1 VIKRIGCAIRHP
13 TNRSLEEF
21 QTYWATHHGPLFTHT
36 PDLLRYV
43 QHITLTEAY
52 GGTPAPTH
60 DGVSMFWYAGMES
73 VTDPP
78 PSPKLAD
85 VVPQSHT
92 DTYEWYVR
100 ARRYGAPESM
110 TLAETVIADDRQLF
124 DRSTDWP
131 TDHRRSNVT
140 ATEQVVLE
148 GTTSPSM
155 VKAVYMVS
163 RRPGLSVEEFQ
174 QRWRGEHARL
184 VVQVPGLRRYVQ
196 NHAVLAAYGLATR
209 QMTHDGFSELW
220 FDDLSSLQAAART
233 TEWQAAR
240 EDGERLFA
248 EPVGLAIARERVQK
262 EMTSGAVSAAV
273 RSALA
278 SAARA

>member
-1 VIKRIGCAIRHP
+1 MIKRIGCAIRHP
-13 TNRSLEEF
+13 SNRSLEDF

-43 QHITLTEAY
+43 QHITLPEAY

-78 PSPKLAD
+78 QSPKLAD
-85 VVPQSHT
+85 VVPPSHT

-100 ARRYGAPESM
+100 TGRYGEPGSM

-140 ATEQVVLE
+140 ATEHVVLD

-163 RRPGLSVEEFQ
+163 RRPGLTVEEFQ
-174 QRWRGEHARL
+174 QHWRGEHARL
-184 VVQVPGLRRYVQ
+184 VAQVPGLRRYVQ
-196 NHAVLAAYGLATR
+196 NHAVLAAYGLANR

-220 FDDLSSLQAAART
+220 FDDLTSLRAAT
-233 TEWQAAR
+233 TTAEWQATQA
-240 EDGERLFA
+240 DGKRLFA
-248 EPVGLAIARERVQK
+248 EPVGLVIARERVQK
-262 EMTSGAVSAAV
+262 ELMPQAQSSA
-273 RSALA
+273 A
-278 SAARA
+278 SAA